1 MKLDFL
7 KKHKRL
13 FITIGSV
20 AGAVGVTAGILAAV
34 AGSGSKPVYVYPYSI
49 VGMDG
54 YYGDSQ
60 QTYGPVRSDNIQT
73 VTVSDTQT
81 VTAINVAVGDTV
93 KKGDI
98 LMTYDSTLSEL
109 ALEKKRLAV
118 EQLKQQLQQE
128 KDRLQEIMNYVP
140 YTPVKK
146 EYKWVESTGVNGFQS
161 GELYI
166 PNNTTDVETW
176 KGRLGTSEDDAVIL
190 WMQNGGTVNNDIFE
204 AVAEFLERARSY
216 WVEKNYAGL
225 YEEYQRA
232 LEEYKRLTDAGED
245 PGEMPEEPQKPE
257 TENIREYYMI
267 LKQTRGDNT
276 ASTAQVYFGMHAF
289 LSGGEWIFVPFDASG
304 IDDYTRTGTPG
315 HTVSSGDD
323 EDDTGS
329 VYTLEEIVRMKEE
342 QQKTILDVE
351 YKIKVA
357 EAEYSIAQRETKDG
371 NVRAEVDGKVISV
384 LTEEEAKEK
393 KQPII
398 KVSGGGGY
406 YVVGTISELN
416 RNKLPIGS
424 QVTITD
430 YQTGNVC
437 TGTVESIGD
446 YPTSSSRYGD
456 DGNVSYY
463 PFNIFVEESADL
475 VGGNYVNI
483 SYELAESGT
492 GIYLD
497 NPFVRKENGQNYVYV
512 QGADGKLEKRAV
524 TVGRSLWGSYK
535 EILSGVTAEDKIA
548 FPYGK
553 NVKDGAPTQEGDY
566 STLYDQA

>member
-7 KKHKRL
+7 KKHKKL
-13 FITIGSV
+13 FLIAGS
-20 AGAVGVTAGILAAV
+20 AVGVVAVTVGILSAV
-34 AGSGSKPVYVYPYSI
+34 AGSGAKPVYVYPYGI

-54 YYGDSQ
+54 YGGDSQ

-73 VTVSDTQT
+73 VVLSDTQT
-81 VTAINVAVGDTV
+81 VTNVNVSVGDTV

-98 LMTYDSTLSEL
+98 LMSYDSTLSEL

-128 KDRLQEIMNYVP
+128 KDRLQEIMNYTP
-140 YTPVKK
+140 YTPVEKK
-146 EYKWVESTGVNGFQS
+146 YTWVESNGVDAFENTTNGYLPIYSDPTVWTGPLGRSESDAIILWVRSGFGVND
-161 GELYI
+161 
-166 PNNTTDVETW
+166 DVF
-176 KGRLGTSEDDAVIL
+176 D
-190 WMQNGGTVNNDIFE
+190 
-204 AVAEFLERARSY
+204 AVAEFLGKARAAHPNTGTDTVDPDDSD
-216 WVEKNYAGL
+216 A
-225 YEEYQRA
+225 EEI
-232 LEEYKRLTDAGED
+232 EEFQAAT
-245 PGEMPEEPQKPE
+245 PE
-257 TENIREYYMI
+257 NVLEYYMI
-267 LKQTRGDNT
+267 VKQVEGDNT
-276 ASTAQVYFGMHAF
+276 ASKATAFYGMHLF
-289 LSGGEWIFVPFDASG
+289 YKSGSWVFSTFDASN
-304 IDDYTRTGTPG
+304 IADYTRTGTPG
-315 HTVSSGDD
+315 HTISSG
-323 EDDTGS
+323 EDDDYTGS
-329 VYTLEEIVRMKEE
+329 TYTLEEIVKMKEE

-371 NVRAEVDGKVISV
+371 NVRSEVDGKVVSV
-384 LTEEEAKEK
+384 LSEEEAKEK

-416 RNKLPIGS
+416 RNKLAIGS

-446 YPTSSSRYGD
+446 YPTSNSRYGD

-463 PFNIFVEESADL
+463 PFDIFVEESADL

-492 GIYLD
+492 GIYLS

-512 QGADGKLEKRAV
+512 QGTDGKLEKRAV
-524 TVGRSLWGSYK
+524 TVGKSLWGSYK
-535 EILSGVTAEDKIA
+535 EILSGVTAEDKVA

-553 NVKDGAPTQEGDY
+553 NVKDGAPTQDGDY